1 MIHTL
6 DQVFLARQTRILCAS
21 YQHWTGLPLIDA
33 EPGSTEAVHQL
44 FAAPF
49 AVVSH
54 DTQADPV
61 FNYAN
66 NQAQQLFGM
75 DWQEMIRLPSRCS
88 AEPMDRD
95 ARAKLMDRVAR
106 HGYVDDYSGVR
117 IAKDGTRFEIRNV
130 TVWNLL
136 DEQGVYCG
144 QAALI
149 RNWFVL

>member
-1 MIHTL
+1 MIHSL
-6 DQVFLARQTRILCAS
+6 DQAFLARQTHILCAS
-21 YQHWTGLPLIDA
+21 YEHWTGMPLIDA
-33 EPGSTEAVHQL
+33 APGLAVQQL

-75 DWQEMIRLPSRCS
+75 SWEEITSLPSRCS

-136 DEQGVYCG
+136 DERRVYCG

-149 RNWFVL
+149 RQWFVL